1 MKPDEQAPRA
11 TVDAILEAR
20 KAAVS
25 AAEDAK
31 VCRKMAHEME
41 RTITDNTDAYLS
53 TLRRYHHDLDKVA
66 HMVEV
71 TQVSSAIVLVFSIM
85 ILFFTVLKMVA

>member
-1 MKPDEQAPRA
+1 
-11 TVDAILEAR
+11 
-20 KAAVS
+20 
-25 AAEDAK
+25 
-31 VCRKMAHEME
+31 ME
-41 RTITDNTDAYLS
+41 RTIADNTDAYLS